1 MAVEIGSK
9 ALSTMAKSVPKV
21 AWIVGVGAAAGLG
34 AALARRFASAG
45 LVVALTG
52 RTAERV
58 RAAAAQIVAD
68 GGRASAIPGDV
79 SSVEDIR
86 QPGSGATNTAGR
98 VRRVHHR
105 IARLD
110 SQRRHSLYWYL
121 RQTSSEA
128 TLLKIYESA
137 TDGRARLTAHTA
149 FDDPTSAPDAPPR
162 RSIEGRSIVFW

>member
-1 MAVEIGSK
+1 M
-9 ALSTMAKSVPKV
+9 
-21 AWIVGVGAAAGLG
+21 
-34 AALARRFASAG
+34 R
-45 LVVALTG
+45 G
-52 RTAERV
+52 RTNWICGPTRKRSDDAARQAHTGADKVVIVDHTLRDSTAE
-58 RAAAAQIVAD
+58 
-68 GGRASAIPGDV
+68 
-79 SSVEDIR
+79 
-86 QPGSGATNTAGR
+86 PGSGATNTAGR